1 MLSQM
6 PLTLDSTIVVS
17 QENLSSQLADEVV
30 ILNLANSTY
39 YGLDPIGTRIWEL
52 IQTPQTVAKVLEHL
66 LEDYDVEKSECER
79 TLFDLLE
86 DFRKHD
92 LITLSTT

>member
-1 MLSQM
+1 MVSHA

-39 YGLDPIGTRIWEL
+39 YGLDSIGTKIWDL

-79 TLFDLLE
+79 TLFELLE

-92 LITLSTT
+92 LISIGAT